1 MKILLLQGP
10 LGSFFQ
16 TLGNQLIQQQHQ
28 VYKIDFNGG
37 DQSWPIDGHNQAFAG
52 HTHQWST
59 YLTHHLTLWSI
70 DAVICFG
77 DCRFYHKQAARICQ
91 QLNLTFWVL
100 EEGYIRPDFIT
111 LEQQGVNAFSPL
123 LPTIQ
128 QLSEQTTPLADSCEE
143 NNITIGKTFS
153 KRAYFASRYH
163 ILRTLKAK
171 QFSHYH
177 NHRPWNVYQE
187 AFSWVKGG
195 AIKLL
200 RKGPDKQLMQ
210 GLRQTSAKLFF
221 VPLQVSEDFQIRQ
234 HSNLCSVTD
243 MINRVMRSF
252 SQHAPHNSQLI
263 FKHHPMD
270 RGFVSYQQHINT
282 LIEKYQLHARVH
294 YAYELPLPPL
304 YPLLTGVIT
313 INSTVGLSALHHS
326 VPTCCLGRALYNLKG
341 LTHQL
346 GLDSF
351 WTQPSPVSEHL
362 YQGLHFVL
370 RHHTQLNGSFFKHQ
384 VTTANKII
392 EHIQAH
398 HSQAFQTP
406 TNLAFYSSAKLA

>member
-1 MKILLLQGP
+1 MNILLLQGP

-16 TLGNQLIQQQHQ
+16 VLGNQLIRQQHQ

-37 DQSWPIDGHNQAFAG
+37 DQSWPINGHNQAFQG
-52 HTHQWST
+52 PVNEWSA
-59 YLTHHLTLWSI
+59 YLKHHLQLWSI

-77 DCRFYHKQAARICQ
+77 DCRFYHKQAAGLCQ
-91 QLNLTFWVL
+91 QLKLAFWVL

-111 LEQQGVNAFSPL
+111 FEPQGVNAYSPL
-123 LPTIQ
+123 YPIAQ
-128 QLSEQTTPLADSCEE
+128 QLSEHALPIIDNDEQDY
-143 NNITIGKTFS
+143 ITVGKTFS

-171 QFSHYH
+171 HFKHYN

-195 AIKLL
+195 ILKLF
-200 RKGPDKQLMQ
+200 RKSPDRQLMQ
-210 GLRQTSAKLFF
+210 RLRQTSAKLFF

-234 HSNLCSVTD
+234 HSDLSSITD
-243 MINRVMRSF
+243 MINRVMSSF
-252 SQHAPHNSQLI
+252 SQFAPHNSQLI

-270 RGFVSYQQHINT
+270 RGFVCYKKQINA
-282 LIEKYQLHARVH
+282 LIDKYQLHARVH

-313 INSTVGLSALHHS
+313 INSTVGLSALHHN

-341 LTHQL
+341 LTHQS
-346 GLDSF
+346 GLDRF
-351 WTQPSPVSEHL
+351 WNHPTMVSEAS
-362 YQGLHFVL
+362 YQCLQQAL
-370 RHHTQLNGSFFKHQ
+370 RQYTQVNGSFFKYQAH
-384 VTTANKII
+384 TAHKII
-392 EHIQAH
+392 AQIETAHYQALH
-398 HSQAFQTP
+398 THTEP
-406 TNLAFYSSAKLA
+406 TRSLAIKSA

>member
-16 TLGNQLIQQQHQ
+16 TLGNQLLQQQHQ

-37 DQSWPIDGHNQAFAG
+37 DQSWPINGHNQAFVG
-52 HTHQWST
+52 HTREWSA
-59 YLTHHLTLWSI
+59 YLKHHLTLWSI

-77 DCRFYHKQAARICQ
+77 DCRFYHKQAASICQ
-91 QLNLTFWVL
+91 QLDLTFWVL

-111 LEQQGVNAFSPL
+111 LEPQGVNAFSPL
-123 LPTIQ
+123 FPTIQ
-128 QLSEQTTPLADSCEE
+128 QLCEQTIPLADSSEQ
-143 NNITIGKTFS
+143 NNITIGQTFS
-153 KRAYFASRYH
+153 QRAYFASRYH

-200 RKGPDKQLMQ
+200 RKSPDRQLMLS
-210 GLRQTSAKLFF
+210 LRQTSAKLFF

-234 HSNLCSVTD
+234 HSDLSSVTD
-243 MINRVMRSF
+243 MINRVMHSF
-252 SQHAPHNSQLI
+252 SQYAPHNTQLI

-270 RGFVSYQQHINT
+270 RGFVCYKKHINT

-341 LTHQL
+341 LTHQS

-362 YQGLHFVL
+362 YQSLHLAL
-370 RHHTQLNGSFFKHQ
+370 RHRTQLNGSFFKYQ
-384 VTTANKII
+384 AMTAKKII
-392 EHIQAH
+392 QHIQAH
-398 HSQAFQTP
+398 SQVHITQTKFQSYP
-406 TNLAFYSSAKLA
+406 SSKFA